1 MYILIC
7 FGKWMCLLFV
17 LKNREII
24 YFFGLL
30 YKKIFFIKIYLE
42 FENVYFIYGVK

>member
-1 MYILIC
+1 MDVFIIC
-7 FGKWMCLLFV
+7 I
-17 LKNREII
+17 KNREII

-30 YKKIFFIKIYLE
+30 QKIFFIKIYLE